1 MVAKE
6 ASDPL
11 KLTIVYERAEQG
23 WTTATIPALPGTIS
37 AGRNRREARDNVLD
51 ALRLMLATPPETPR
65 TRGHVEQVEFRL
77 DLVRHHERG
86 HGR

>member
-6 ASDPL
+6 ASDPV
-11 KLTIVYERAEQG
+11 KLTVVYERAEQG

-37 AGRNRREARDNVLD
+37 AGRNRQEARDNVLD
-51 ALRLMLATPPETPR
+51 ALRLMLATPPESPG
-65 TRGHVEQVEFRL
+65 TRGHVEQVEIRL
-77 DLVRHHERG
+77 DVVRSHERD